1 MHHIR
6 HSDSIQLLLYLV
18 CFGVSLV
25 SVTLLTVSAMTQPAR
40 RTFLPGHVVVIICS
54 ITIQLSNLARTI
66 HLEQYEQSYSKIA
79 YFTTLG
85 ILFLNYPLLGYI
97 ADVCLTRYRTIKCS
111 FLMLIVGCTIGML
124 LFLVILSVNIANITE
139 ILPRNLQNKLHNLTN
154 DIPMVILLALITT
167 GVGLFEANAIQFGL
181 DQLLEAPTPKL
192 IAFIHWYYWTHNA
205 VQLVAIYLAIGWK
218 MITTDFTSL
227 SGYELR
233 AIRSFFILLIIVAL
247 VLALVSS
254 LVLLHKSKR
263 HLYILRAGL
272 NPFKNI
278 YKVLKYSWNHKVPQ
292 HRSAFTYWEEDIP
305 RRIDLGKNKY
315 GGPFTNEEVEDAKTF
330 LRILPL
336 LLCLFGYHLAG
347 DGYSAP
353 DQLQRTSCPSL
364 PVLLLIVLNPLHISN
379 LVVVVGIPLYRLIIN
394 KCSRYIKVRMVTKM
408 WIGLYLSLVQVVL
421 YIIVVINHDSKY
433 WSQRNSIACVLSLK
447 PHDIFSPDAVC
458 LKIRLKLSDISC
470 DFTDNPV
477 DNTYMWF
484 IIPQL
489 LNGLSSLLVSMTVF
503 EFICAQ
509 APRTTQGL
517 LIGLWYA
524 TFSIRYLLVDLVDT
538 FLIEKNC
545 WLIFE
550 GVKVFL
556 ILVSLVLFSCVS
568 RRYRYRQRDEIVNV
582 QGMIE
587 DTHDKWL
594 DQEEEYMQERRAI
607 LSGLTTS

>member
-1 MHHIR
+1 
-6 HSDSIQLLLYLV
+6 
-18 CFGVSLV
+18 
-25 SVTLLTVSAMTQPAR
+25 MTQPAR
-40 RTFLPGHVVVIICS
+40 RGFLPGYMVVIICS
-54 ITIQLSNLARTI
+54 ITIQLLNLGRTI
-66 HLEQYEQSYSKIA
+66 HLEHYTRTSFKIESY
-79 YFTTLG
+79 LG
-85 ILFLNYPLLGYI
+85 IGLLFLSYPLLGYI
-97 ADVCLTRYRTIKCS
+97 ADVCLTRYRTLKIS
-111 FLMLIVGCTIGML
+111 ITFLIVGCII
-124 LFLVILSVNIANITE
+124 LFLLSMIIMTITVTFQTKKALYEDVGTIIAFGVSIAG
-139 ILPRNLQNKLHNLTN
+139 I
-154 DIPMVILLALITT
+154 LITT
-167 GVGLFEANAIQFGL
+167 GIGLFEANALQFGL
-181 DQLLEAPTPKL
+181 DQLLEAPTPNL
-192 IAFIHWYYWTHNA
+192 IAFIHWYYWTRNL
-205 VQLVAIYLAIGWK
+205 VQLAMMYTITGYIPIGKAIK
-218 MITTDFTSL
+218 SL
-227 SGYELR
+227 SRFEEQFIE
-233 AIRSFFILLIIVAL
+233 AIILI
-247 VLALVSS
+247 LAAIPGLAAVGC

-263 HLYILRAGL
+263 HLYILRTGL

-315 GGPFTNEEVEDAKTF
+315 GGPFTNEEVEDTKTF

-364 PVLLLIVLNPLHISN
+364 PVLLLIVLNPLHIST

-394 KCSRYIKVRMVTKM
+394 KCSRYIKKVPMLTKM

-433 WSQRNSIACVLSLK
+433 WSQYQL
-447 PHDIFSPDAVC
+447 DANGTYDTADYYPGIVC
-458 LKIRLKLSDISC
+458 LHIRYTYKNNSLEKIYD
-470 DFTDNPV
+470 PV
-477 DNTYMWF
+477 DNIYLWF

-524 TFSIRYLLVDLVDT
+524 TFSNRYLLEGLVDT
-538 FLIEKNC
+538 LLIEKTS

-582 QGMIE
+582 QGSNPIRT
-587 DTHDKWL
+587 D
-594 DQEEEYMQERRAI
+594 
-607 LSGLTTS
+607 